1 MCSESS
7 PTKNKRINE
16 TEEKF
21 ILKSKIL
28 KKKRHNV
35 SPILQ
40 FGSFNHSCRA
50 ANTDTDGMGGVSPP
64 VVSCLPIIENV

>member
-16 TEEKF
+16 IAEKF

-28 KKKRHNV
+28 NKKDTMC
-35 SPILQ
+35 S
-40 FGSFNHSCRA
+40 FGIRLHLNKAYPEISR
-50 ANTDTDGMGGVSPP
+50 GVD
-64 VVSCLPIIENV
+64 VTFRTK